1 MSALRVPGP
10 DGRVRLVVI
19 DDGAVGRVT
28 TGRTVY
34 GAFPSSQDAP
44 QRPVAPA
51 QPVRR
56 PKKVPLAVCGRVMAR
71 GAGQCGR
78 TAGHRN
84 ACRSRAWMDAKAR
97 RMRKSA

>member
-44 QRPVAPA
+44 QRPVAA

-56 PKKVPLAVCGRVMAR
+56 PKVPLAVCGRVMAF

-78 TAGHRN
+78 TAGHRDK
-84 ACRSRAWMDAKAR
+84 CRSRAWMDAKAR
-97 RMRKSA
+97 RMRRSG

>member
-28 TGRTVY
+28 TGRTIH
-34 GAFPSSQDAP
+34 GSFPTSVDVAQK
-44 QRPVAPA
+44 RPVAPA

-56 PKKVPLAVCGRVMAR
+56 THVPVVACGRVMAL
-71 GAGQCGR
+71 GAGVCGR
-78 TAGHRN
+78 AAGHRN
-84 ACRSRAWMDAKAR
+84 GCRSRAWMDARAR
-97 RMRKSA
+97 RMRRSG

>member
-19 DDGAVGRVT
+19 DDGAVGRIT
-28 TGRTVY
+28 TGRTLY

-44 QRPVAPA
+44 RRPVAPA

-56 PKKVPLAVCGRVMAR
+56 PKPKVPLAVCGRVMAF

-84 ACRSRAWMDAKAR
+84 GCRSREWMDARAA
-97 RMRKSA
+97 RMRRP